1 MDPALHLPPH
11 THTQQPTETLPVAF
25 RRRGEPAS
33 QKVHNLAD
41 CSSRQACT
49 SRPQKQGGSAEP
61 SPTGT
66 WSQAFGTTVRDGG
79 RRRASSGKTPRL

>member
-49 SRPQKQGGSAEP
+49 SRPQK
-61 SPTGT
+61 
-66 WSQAFGTTVRDGG
+66 
-79 RRRASSGKTPRL
+79 